1 DHKRLG
7 DGDTGP
13 NTGGMGA
20 FCPSTLMDDAMLAR
34 VQREILVPTLD
45 ALRRRG
51 IDYRG
56 VLYAGLMLTHGGP
69 KVLEFNVRF
78 GDPECEALLPRLESD
93 LLEAMLATC
102 QRGLAD
108 IELRW
113 RPGAAVTVVLA
124 SEGYPEKPRKG
135 AVIEGVEEAEGL
147 DDVHIF
153 HAGTAHDKEGR
164 LVTAGGRVLA
174 VTGLGS
180 DLEAAHRRAY
190 EAVDLIQFPGRQVR
204 RDIGAFPAATTAA
217 RA

>member
-1 DHKRLG
+1 
-7 DGDTGP
+7 
-13 NTGGMGA
+13 
-20 FCPSTLMDDAMLAR
+20 
-34 VQREILVPTLD
+34 
-45 ALRRRG
+45 
-51 IDYRG
+51 

-78 GDPECEALLPRLESD
+78 GDPECQALLPRLESD

-102 QRGLAD
+102 ERRLAD

-124 SEGYPEKPRKG
+124 SEGYPESPKKG
-135 AVIEGVEEAEGL
+135 AVIEGVEEAEQL
-147 DDVHIF
+147 EDVSVF
-153 HAGTAHDKEGR
+153 HAGTARDKGGR

-174 VTGLGS
+174 VTALGA

-190 EAVDLIQFPGRQVR
+190 EAADLIHFPGRQLR
-204 RDIGAFPAATTAA
+204 RDIGAPTPAAAAA